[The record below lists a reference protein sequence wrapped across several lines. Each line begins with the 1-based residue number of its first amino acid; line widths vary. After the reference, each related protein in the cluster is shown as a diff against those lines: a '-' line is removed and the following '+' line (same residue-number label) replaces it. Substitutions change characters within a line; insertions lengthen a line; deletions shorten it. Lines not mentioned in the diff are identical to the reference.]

1 MARHDSPV
9 IIEVA
14 LNGPRSSDPETL
26 AADGLACLA
35 EGAAIVHQHDRST
48 DPDVMAADSAAMYRL
63 VLAERPDAILYPT
76 SALGG
81 DITHRW
87 RHHAPLHEEG
97 LIRMAFADP
106 GSVNLGRVGAR
117 EGETPSNFVYTNTF
131 ADFHY
136 ELDRC
141 REWGLGPSI
150 AIFEPGFLQAAL
162 AYERAGRLPAGA
174 FVKLYFS
181 GGRTGRGGWT
191 FGLSATRS
199 ALDAYL
205 DMLRDSALPWAVA
218 VLGGD
223 CVGSGMARM
232 ALEAGGHVRVGLEDW
247 AGDPP
252 AARNVDL
259 VRAAV
264 QLCAEVGRPCAT
276 PDQASELLGLRD
288 RLPTGK

>member
-1 MARHDSPV
+1 MARVDLPV

-14 LNGPRSSDPETL
+14 LNGPRASDPSTL

-35 EGAAIVHQHDRST
+35 EGAAIVHQHDRSS
-48 DPDVMAADSAAMYRL
+48 DPDVMAADSAEMYRL
-63 VLAERPDAILYPT
+63 VLAERPDALLYPT

-81 DITHRW
+81 DIEHRW
-87 RHHAPLHEEG
+87 RHHVPLHAEG

-117 EGETPSNFVYTNTF
+117 DGETPSGFVYTNSF
-131 ADFHY
+131 ADLAY
-136 ELDRC
+136 KLDRC
-141 REWGLGPSI
+141 REWGLGPNM
-150 AIFEPGFLQAAL
+150 AMFEPGFLQATL

-191 FGLSATRS
+191 FGLPATRR

-205 DMLRDSALPWAVA
+205 ELMEGSQVPWAVA

-223 CVGSGMARM
+223 CVRSGMARM
-232 ALEAGGHVRVGLEDW
+232 ALEAGGHLRVGLEDW

-252 AARNVDL
+252 GPRNVEL

-264 QLCAEVGRPCAT
+264 DLCAEVGRPVAT
-276 PDQASELLGLRD
+276 PDEAAELLGLPLR
-288 RLPTGK
+288 R